1 VLLGRWPPL
10 GHRRDGLRS
19 DRLAGQIGVNPD
31 QHIRQDARRLTELST
46 DSRHRPPVVFAPPC
60 QFHRVLWMLSG
71 NVVFQMTFTNVSSS
85 C

>member
-31 QHIRQDARRLTELST
+31 QHIHQDARRLTELST
-46 DSRHRPPVVFAPPC
+46 D
-60 QFHRVLWMLSG
+60 LGIGLL
-71 NVVFQMTFTNVSSS
+71 
-85 C
+85 